1 MSLKK
6 TKEKIKILEEKIIN
20 AKRKKFSPK
29 KLNYGFASLR
39 KFVSKEIMELHYNV
53 HYKGYL
59 KNLNDELS
67 NYKNTPNSVEKII
80 RGASRYNQKVRD
92 NAGGVYN
99 HQIFWNMMTPKNKK
113 ISGDILSLIKKD
125 FGSFQNFKTEFKKVA
140 LSLFGSGWV
149 WLVIDSSNKLKLI
162 TTPNQVNPLMNTNKK
177 VQYPLLGL
185 DLWEH
190 AFYLEYRADKK
201 KYIDNFWRVVNWE
214 YVNIRL
220 QFFNSGLMYNL
231 NESILNE
238 ARSTR
243 CNSKQIGIYRDLF
256 NRNPEVKN
264 IYKRKI
270 NDILRETFPTYWY
283 EKGQLFNNSPFGI
296 YNYEKDGR
304 SILNKI
310 NTNYTIFCT
319 LVSDINLYLKYKN
332 ISQINFT
339 NKNNADQIK
348 ELNKFLHYLDL
359 LKYRIFNTSSDT
371 FKNIYELIKKLDKNG
386 DRREE
391 KSVKELKKFFNT
403 NKVTKVGGLGN
414 KEDMIGGIDA
424 KVEINGQTKTVQIK
438 PFKSFEIEDNKVKV
452 FGTGNVKKYKVDYL
466 VFHND
471 SKGIKVFDNSNTDII
486 NGHKH
491 RLYSYPLYLAIMVC
505 IGSILMLNIK
515 HNKSKVT
522 NITIGIAV
530 SVIIYYVNY
539 FFNVIIETQDV
550 PYLTSIWGPQ
560 LILSMIIITNL
571 IRINEK

>member
-1 MSLKK
+1 
-6 TKEKIKILEEKIIN
+6 
-20 AKRKKFSPK
+20 
-29 KLNYGFASLR
+29 
-39 KFVSKEIMELHYNV
+39 
-53 HYKGYL
+53 
-59 KNLNDELS
+59 
-67 NYKNTPNSVEKII
+67 
-80 RGASRYNQKVRD
+80 
-92 NAGGVYN
+92 
-99 HQIFWNMMTPKNKK
+99 
-113 ISGDILSLIKKD
+113 ILSLIKKD

-162 TTPNQVNPLMNTNKK
+162 TTPNQVSPLMNTNKK

-348 ELNKFLHYLDL
+348 EL
-359 LKYRIFNTSSDT
+359 
-371 FKNIYELIKKLDKNG
+371 
-386 DRREE
+386 
-391 KSVKELKKFFNT
+391 
-403 NKVTKVGGLGN
+403 
-414 KEDMIGGIDA
+414 
-424 KVEINGQTKTVQIK
+424 
-438 PFKSFEIEDNKVKV
+438 
-452 FGTGNVKKYKVDYL
+452 
-466 VFHND
+466 
-471 SKGIKVFDNSNTDII
+471 
-486 NGHKH
+486 
-491 RLYSYPLYLAIMVC
+491 
-505 IGSILMLNIK
+505 
-515 HNKSKVT
+515 
-522 NITIGIAV
+522 
-530 SVIIYYVNY
+530 
-539 FFNVIIETQDV
+539 
-550 PYLTSIWGPQ
+550 
-560 LILSMIIITNL
+560 
-571 IRINEK
+571 

>member
-1 MSLKK
+1 MSLKS
-6 TKEKIKILEEKIIN
+6 TNEKIKILEEKIIN
-20 AKRKKFSPK
+20 SKRKLFSAK
-29 KLNYGFASLR
+29 KLNYGFGSLR
-39 KFVSKEIMELHYNV
+39 KFVPKEIMELHYNV
-53 HYKGYL
+53 HYKGYI
-59 KNLNDELS
+59 KNLNEELS
-67 NYKNTPNSVEKII
+67 NYKNTPNSVEKIV

-99 HQIFWNMMTPKNKK
+99 HQIFWNMMTPKSKN

-125 FGSFQNFKTEFKKVA
+125 FGSFQNFKTKFKEVA
-140 LSLFGSGWV
+140 LSLFGSGWA
-149 WLVIDSSNKLKLI
+149 WLVIDSSNKLKII
-162 TTPNQVNPLMNTNKK
+162 TTQNQVSPLMNTNKK

-190 AFYLEYRADKK
+190 AFYLEYKADKK

-231 NESILNE
+231 NESILTEGN
-238 ARSTR
+238 STR
-243 CNSKQIGIYRDLF
+243 CNSKQIGIYRDIF

-296 YNYEKDGR
+296 YNYEKEGR

-319 LVSDINLYLKYKN
+319 LVGDINLYLRYKK
-332 ISQINFT
+332 ISQINFA
-339 NKNNADQIK
+339 NKSNRDQIK

-359 LKYRIFNTSSDT
+359 LKYRIFNTSSET

-386 DRREE
+386 DQREE

-403 NKVTKVGGLGN
+403 DKVTKVGGLGN
-414 KEDMIGGIDA
+414 REDMIGGIDA
-424 KVEINGQTKTVQIK
+424 KVEVNGKTKTIQIK
-438 PFKSFEIEDNKVKV
+438 PFKSFEVENDKVKV
-452 FGTGNVKKYKVDYL
+452 IGTGNVKNYKVDYL

-471 SKGIKVFDNSNTDII
+471 SKGIKVFDNSNTKIVDGVYVFDI
-486 NGHKH
+486 
-491 RLYSYPLYLAIMVC
+491 
-505 IGSILMLNIK
+505 
-515 HNKSKVT
+515 
-522 NITIGIAV
+522 
-530 SVIIYYVNY
+530 
-539 FFNVIIETQDV
+539 D
-550 PYLTSIWGPQ
+550 
-560 LILSMIIITNL
+560 SMM
-571 IRINEK
+571 K